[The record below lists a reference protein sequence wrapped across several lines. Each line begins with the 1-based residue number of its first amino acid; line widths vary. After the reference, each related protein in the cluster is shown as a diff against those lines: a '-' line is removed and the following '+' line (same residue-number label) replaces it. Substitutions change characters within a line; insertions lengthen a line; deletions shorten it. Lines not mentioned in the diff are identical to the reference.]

1 MATNLIDTVK
11 DYLTPDIMQK
21 ISSIIGETPGTAQK
35 GMDSVIPAL
44 LTRVADLSSSADGAS
59 QLSNLID
66 KATNN
71 NGNFLSNLAGQLSGG
86 TATQTLLNTG
96 SGILSTLFGDRLN
109 GVISAITSAL
119 GTGSAS
125 VSSLMKI
132 AAPLILSILA
142 KERTARGMGTA
153 GLASLLAE
161 QKGSIT
167 RLLPAG
173 LAGAL
178 GMGSGTVRQ
187 SPVVDRTRDES
198 RTNDKWWLWPALGLV
213 ALALLAYAFW
223 GRDTGIKPESVKQ
236 GLASLTQMTLP
247 GGKVLNVK
255 QGSFYYNLAG
265 FLANPTDTAAPKSF
279 IFENLN
285 FEFGS
290 AKLTPE
296 SVPTLNDLVDILKA
310 YPSVQVKLEGYTDN
324 VGDAAENKKL
334 SLARADA
341 TKEIMVT
348 SGIDAGRITTA
359 GYGEERPI
367 ASNDTEEGRA
377 KNRRLELVVQ
387 RG

>member
-11 DYLTPDIMQK
+11 DYLTPDVMQK
-21 ISSIIGETPGTAQK
+21 ISSIIGETPSTAQR
-35 GMDSVIPAL
+35 GIDSVVPAL
-44 LTRVADLSSSADGAS
+44 LTQVADLSSSTDGAN
-59 QLSNLID
+59 QLSNLMD
-66 KATNN
+66 QATNN
-71 NGNFLSNLAGQLSGG
+71 GNLLSNLPGQLSGG
-86 TATQTLLNTG
+86 TVTQTLLNTG

-109 GVISAITSAL
+109 SVIAAITSAL

-132 AAPLILSILA
+132 AAPLVLAILA

-161 QKGSIT
+161 QKGSLA

-173 LAGAL
+173 LVGAL
-178 GMGSGTVRQ
+178 AIGSGPLRQ
-187 SPVVDRTRDES
+187 SAGVESTFHES
-198 RTNDKWWLWPALGLV
+198 RTNDKTWLWSVVGLV

-236 GLASLTQMTLP
+236 GVASLKQMTLP
-247 GGKVLNVK
+247 SGKVLNVRE
-255 QGSFYYNLAG
+255 GSFYYNLAD
-265 FLANPTDTAAPKSF
+265 FLANPTDTAAPRSF
-279 IFENLN
+279 VFENLN

-310 YPSVQVKLEGYTDN
+310 YPSVHVKLEGYTDN
-324 VGDAAENKKL
+324 VGDAADNKKL
-334 SLARADA
+334 SLARAEA
-341 TKEIMVT
+341 TKEIMVA
-348 SGIDAGRITTA
+348 SGIGAQRITTT
-359 GYGEERPI
+359 GYGDERPI
-367 ASNDTEEGRA
+367 ASNDSEEGKA
-377 KNRRLELVVQ
+377 KNRRLELVVE

>member
-11 DYLTPDIMQK
+11 DYLTPDVMQK
-21 ISSIIGETPGTAQK
+21 ISSIIGETPSTAQR
-35 GMDSVIPAL
+35 GIDSVVPAL
-44 LTRVADLSSSADGAS
+44 LTQVADLSSSTDGAS
-59 QLSNLID
+59 QLSNLMD
-66 KATNN
+66 QATNN
-71 NGNFLSNLAGQLSGG
+71 GNLLSNLPGQLSGG
-86 TATQTLLNTG
+86 TVTQTLLNNG

-109 GVISAITSAL
+109 SVIAAITSAL

-132 AAPLILSILA
+132 AAPLVLAILA

-161 QKGSIT
+161 QKGSLA

-173 LAGAL
+173 LVGAL
-178 GMGSGTVRQ
+178 AIGSGPLRQ
-187 SPVVDRTRDES
+187 SAGVESTFHES
-198 RTNDKWWLWPALGLV
+198 RTNDKTWLWSVVGLV

-236 GLASLTQMTLP
+236 GVASLKQMTLP
-247 GGKVLNVK
+247 SGKVLNVRE
-255 QGSFYYNLAG
+255 GSFYYNLAD
-265 FLANPTDTAAPKSF
+265 FLANPTDTAAPRSF
-279 IFENLN
+279 VFENLN

-310 YPSVQVKLEGYTDN
+310 YPSVHVKLEGYTDN
-324 VGDAAENKKL
+324 VGDAADNKKL
-334 SLARADA
+334 SLARAEA
-341 TKEIMVT
+341 TKEIMVA
-348 SGIDAGRITTA
+348 SGIGAQRITTT
-359 GYGEERPI
+359 GYGDERPI
-367 ASNDTEEGRA
+367 ASNDSEEGKA
-377 KNRRLELVVQ
+377 KNRRLELVVE

>member
-1 MATNLIDTVK
+1 
-11 DYLTPDIMQK
+11 
-21 ISSIIGETPGTAQK
+21 
-35 GMDSVIPAL
+35 MDSVIPAL
-44 LTRVADLSSSADGAS
+44 LAGVSDLSSSADGAS

-71 NGNFLSNLAGQLSGG
+71 GNLLSNLPGQLSGG

-96 SGILSTLFGDRLN
+96 SGILSALFSNRLDS
-109 GVISAITSAL
+109 VISALTSAL
-119 GTGSAS
+119 GIGSGS

-132 AAPLILSILA
+132 AAPMILGILA

-173 LAGAL
+173 LAGIL
-178 GMGSGTVRQ
+178 GMGSGTLRQ
-187 SPVVDRTRDES
+187 AAGVNTTFDES
-198 RTNDKWWLWPALGLV
+198 RTKEKGWLWPALGLV

-236 GLASLTQMTLP
+236 GLASITQMTLP

-279 IFENLN
+279 VFDNLN
-285 FEFGS
+285 FEFAS
-290 AKLTPE
+290 SKLTSE
-296 SVPTLNDLVDILKA
+296 SVPTLNDLVEILKA

-324 VGDAAENKKL
+324 VGDAAENRKL
-334 SLARADA
+334 SLARAEA
-341 TKEIMVT
+341 TKEIIVT

-359 GYGEERPI
+359 GFGDERPV
-367 ASNDTEEGRA
+367 ASNETEEGRA
-377 KNRRLELVVQ
+377 QNRRLELVVQ

>member
-11 DYLTPDIMQK
+11 DYLTPDIIQK
-21 ISSIIGETPGTAQK
+21 ISSIIGETPGTTQK
-35 GMDSVIPAL
+35 QLDSVIPAL

-59 QLSNLID
+59 QLSNLMD
-66 KATNN
+66 QASN
-71 NGNFLSNLAGQLSGG
+71 NGNFLGNLPGQLSGG
-86 TATQTLLNTG
+86 TATQALLNTG

-109 GVISAITSAL
+109 SVIAAITSAL

-125 VSSLMKI
+125 VTSLMKI
-132 AAPLILSILA
+132 GAPLILAILS

-161 QKGSIT
+161 QKGSLA

-178 GMGSGTVRQ
+178 AIGSGPLRQ
-187 SPVVDRTRDES
+187 SAGVATTFDES
-198 RTNDKWWLWPALGLV
+198 RTHEKRWLWPAVALV

-223 GRDTGIKPESVKQ
+223 GRETGIEPVSVKE
-236 GLASLTQMTLP
+236 GLTSLTQMTLP
-247 GGKVLNVK
+247 GGKVLNAK
-255 QGSFYYNLAG
+255 EGSFYYNLAG

-279 IFENLN
+279 VFENLN

-296 SVPTLNDLVDILKA
+296 SLPTLNDLVDILKA

-324 VGDAAENKKL
+324 VGDTAENKKL
-334 SLARADA
+334 SLARAEA
-341 TKEIMVT
+341 TKEIIVT
-348 SGIDAGRITTA
+348 SGIDPQRITTA

-367 ASNDTEEGRA
+367 ASNETEEGKA
-377 KNRRLELVVQ
+377 KNRRLELVVE

>member
-11 DYLTPDIMQK
+11 DYLTPEIMQK
-21 ISSIIGETPGTAQK
+21 ISSIIGETPGAAQK

-44 LTRVADLSSSADGAS
+44 LAGVSDLSSSADGAS

-71 NGNFLSNLAGQLSGG
+71 GNLLSNLPGQLSGG
-86 TATQTLLNTG
+86 TTTQTLLNTG
-96 SGILSTLFGDRLN
+96 SGILSALFGNRLDS
-109 GVISAITSAL
+109 VISALTSAL
-119 GTGSAS
+119 GIGSGS

-173 LAGAL
+173 LASVL
-178 GMGSGTVRQ
+178 GTGSGTLRQ
-187 SPVVDRTRDES
+187 AAGVNTNFDES
-198 RTNDKWWLWPALGLV
+198 RTHDKPWLWPALGLV
-213 ALALLAYAFW
+213 ALAVLAYAFW
-223 GRDTGIKPESVKQ
+223 GRHTGINPESVKQ
-236 GLASLTQMTLP
+236 GLASVTQMTLP

-255 QGSFYYNLAG
+255 QGSVYYNLAG
-265 FLANPTDTAAPKSF
+265 FLASPTDTAAPKSF

-296 SVPTLNDLVDILKA
+296 SVSTLNDLVEILKA

-324 VGDAAENKKL
+324 VGDATDNKKL
-334 SLARADA
+334 SLARAEA
-341 TKEIMVT
+341 TKEIIVT
-348 SGIDAGRITTA
+348 SGIDTQRITTA
-359 GYGEERPI
+359 GFGEERPI

-377 KNRRLELVVQ
+377 QNRRLELVVQ

>member
-1 MATNLIDTVK
+1 VRSGWAAEHVDT
-11 DYLTPDIMQK
+11 TP
-21 ISSIIGETPGTAQK
+21 
-35 GMDSVIPAL
+35 
-44 LTRVADLSSSADGAS
+44 
-59 QLSNLID
+59 
-66 KATNN
+66 
-71 NGNFLSNLAGQLSGG
+71 
-86 TATQTLLNTG
+86 
-96 SGILSTLFGDRLN
+96 
-109 GVISAITSAL
+109 
-119 GTGSAS
+119 
-125 VSSLMKI
+125 
-132 AAPLILSILA
+132 
-142 KERTARGMGTA
+142 
-153 GLASLLAE
+153 
-161 QKGSIT
+161 
-167 RLLPAG
+167 
-173 LAGAL
+173 
-178 GMGSGTVRQ
+178 
-187 SPVVDRTRDES
+187 DES
-198 RTNDKWWLWPALGLV
+198 RGNDKRWLWPALGLV

-247 GGKVLNVK
+247 SGKILNVK

-285 FEFGS
+285 FESGS
-290 AKLTPE
+290 AKLTSE

-324 VGDAAENKKL
+324 VGDAADNKKL
-334 SLARADA
+334 SLARAEA

-367 ASNDTEEGRA
+367 ASNDSEEGRA

>member
-11 DYLTPDIMQK
+11 DYLTPEIMQK
-21 ISSIIGETPGTAQK
+21 ISSIIGETPGAAQRS
-35 GMDSVIPAL
+35 MNSVIPAVL
-44 LTRVADLSSSADGAS
+44 AGVADLSSSADGAS

-71 NGNFLSNLAGQLSGG
+71 GNMLSNLPGQLSGG

-96 SGILSTLFGDRLN
+96 SGILSALFGDRLN
-109 GVISAITSAL
+109 SIISALTSTL
-119 GTGSAS
+119 GTGSGSA
-125 VSSLMKI
+125 SSLMKI
-132 AAPLILSILA
+132 AAPMILA
-142 KERTARGMGTA
+142 ILGKERTARGMGTA

-161 QKGSIT
+161 QKSSIT

-178 GMGSGTVRQ
+178 GTGSGTLRQ
-187 SPVVDRTRDES
+187 AAGVSTTFDEN
-198 RTNDKWWLWPALGLV
+198 RTNEKPWLWPALGLV
-213 ALALLAYAFW
+213 ALAVLAYAFW
-223 GRDTGIKPESVKQ
+223 GRDTGMKPESVKQ

-265 FLANPTDTAAPKSF
+265 FLANPSDTAAPKSF
-279 IFENLN
+279 VFENLN
-285 FEFGS
+285 FEFAS

-296 SVPTLNDLVDILKA
+296 SVPTLNDLVELLKA

-341 TKEIMVT
+341 TKEIIVT
-348 SGIDAGRITTA
+348 SGIDAQRVTTA
-359 GYGEERPI
+359 GFGEEKPI

-377 KNRRLELVVQ
+377 QNRRLELVVQ

>member
-1 MATNLIDTVK
+1 MATNLVDTVK
-11 DYLTPDIMQK
+11 NYLTPDVIQK
-21 ISSIIGETPGTAQK
+21 ISSIIGETQGTAQK
-35 GMDSVIPAL
+35 GIDSVIPAL
-44 LTRVADLSSSADGAS
+44 LTRVADVSSSADGAS
-59 QLSNLID
+59 QLSNLMD
-66 KATNN
+66 QATN
-71 NGNFLSNLAGQLSGG
+71 NGNFLSNLPGQLSGG
-86 TATQTLLNTG
+86 TATQSLLNAG

-109 GVISAITSAL
+109 SVIAAITSAL

-132 AAPLILSILA
+132 AAPLILAILA

-161 QKGSIT
+161 QKGSLA

-173 LAGAL
+173 LATML
-178 GMGSGTVRQ
+178 GTGGGTFQ
-187 SPVVDRTRDES
+187 ASPRVDTDPYAS
-198 RTNDKWWLWPALGLV
+198 RRNDKWWLWPAVGL
-213 ALALLAYAFW
+213 AAMALLAYAFW
-223 GRDTGIKPESVKQ
+223 GRETGIKPESVKQ
-236 GLASLTQMTLP
+236 GLASLKQMTLP
-247 GGKVLNVK
+247 GGKVLNLRE
-255 QGSFYYNLAG
+255 GSFYYNLAG

-279 IFENLN
+279 VFENLN

-310 YPSVQVKLEGYTDN
+310 YASVQVKLEGYTDN

-334 SLARADA
+334 SMARAET
-341 TKEIMVT
+341 TKEIMVA
-348 SGIDAGRITTA
+348 SGIDAQRITTA

-367 ASNDTEEGRA
+367 ASNDTEEGKA

>member
-11 DYLTPDIMQK
+11 DYLTPDVMQK
-21 ISSIIGETPGTAQK
+21 ISSIIGETPGTAQR
-35 GMDSVIPAL
+35 GIDSIVPAL
-44 LTRVADLSSSADGAS
+44 LTRMADLSSSTDGAS
-59 QLSNLID
+59 QLSNLMD
-66 KATNN
+66 QATNN
-71 NGNFLSNLAGQLSGG
+71 GNLLSNLTGQLSGG
-86 TATQTLLNTG
+86 TVTQTLLNTG

-109 GVISAITSAL
+109 SVIATITSAL

-132 AAPLILSILA
+132 AAPLVLAILA

-153 GLASLLAE
+153 GLASLLTE
-161 QKGSIT
+161 QKGSLA

-178 GMGSGTVRQ
+178 GVGSGPLRQ
-187 SPVVDRTRDES
+187 SAGVDSRFHES
-198 RTNDKWWLWPALGLV
+198 RTNDKNWLWPAVGLV
-213 ALALLAYAFW
+213 ALALLAYVFW

-236 GLASLTQMTLP
+236 GLASLKQMTLP
-247 GGKVLNVK
+247 SGKVLNVRE
-255 QGSFYYNLAG
+255 GSFYYNLAD

-279 IFENLN
+279 VFENLN

-310 YPSVQVKLEGYTDN
+310 YPSVQVKLEGFTDN
-324 VGDAAENKKL
+324 VGDAADNKKL
-334 SLARADA
+334 SLARAET
-341 TKEIMVT
+341 TKEIMVA
-348 SGIDAGRITTA
+348 SGIGAQRITTA
-359 GYGEERPI
+359 GYGDERPI
-367 ASNDTEEGRA
+367 ASNDSEEGKA
-377 KNRRLELVVQ
+377 KNRRLELVVE